1 MGYNTKFCGKFT
13 FERVLDE
20 KTADMLDD
28 LRDSRHDEDEFPG
41 IWCHLR
47 IGQDSQ
53 SLEWDGS
60 EKTYDFI
67 DWVKYANCKI
77 LLPRK
82 YRMNG
87 TMLFQGET
95 ILDCGRIDAK
105 DGNVSVTWNYTDDA
119 VVNFEFPGH
128 PCIDWVDAKR
138 NIYAKVCYTGRM
150 EAEDY
155 EAECALLTGITI
167 GNCNATTVLVDPE
180 LPNGTSI
187 PFYPDEKK
195 GPLAAVMQM
204 SVDSFVRL
212 ADSRRGAK
220 EVIEMMAAAAMKKK
234 DNDWRSEFLKMQRAL
249 RSKVFGKPAKKADRK

>member
-13 FERVLDE
+13 LDRVLDE
-20 KTADMLDD
+20 ETSDLLDD
-28 LRDSRHDEDEFPG
+28 LRESRHCEDDFPG

-47 IGQDSQ
+47 IGRDLR

-67 DWVKYANCKI
+67 DWVKYANSKI

-87 TMLFQGET
+87 TILFQGESV
-95 ILDCGRIDAK
+95 IDSGRIDANN
-105 DGNVSVTWNYTDDA
+105 GNVKVTWNYTDD
-119 VVNFEFPGH
+119 VVAGFEFPGH
-128 PCIDWVDAKR
+128 PRIDWVDAR
-138 NIYAKVCYTGRM
+138 RSVYAAVRYTGRM

-167 GNCNATTVLVDPE
+167 GNNNATAVLVDPE
-180 LPNGTSI
+180 LPNGTSL
-187 PFYPDEKK
+187 PFYPEEKE
-195 GPLAAVMQM
+195 GPLAAVLQM

-220 EVIEMMAAAAMKKK
+220 EIIEMMAAAAIKKK
-234 DNDWRSEFLKMQRAL
+234 DNDWRPEFLKMQRAF
-249 RSKVFGKPAKKADRK
+249 RSKRNKRK

>member
-1 MGYNTKFCGKFT
+1 MGYNTKFRGRFT
-13 FERVLDE
+13 LDRVLDE
-20 KTADMLDD
+20 KTADALDD
-28 LRDSRHDEDEFPG
+28 LHDSRHCEDDYPG

-67 DWVKYANCKI
+67 DWVKYANDKI

-87 TMLFQGET
+87 TMLFQGES
-95 ILDCGRIDAK
+95 ILDRGRIDAK
-105 DGNVSVTWNYTDDA
+105 DGNVSVTWDYIDD
-119 VVNFEFPGH
+119 VVANFEFPGH
-128 PCIDWVDAKR
+128 PRIDWVDVRR
-138 NIYAKVCYTGRM
+138 NIYAEACYTGRM

-155 EAECALLTGITI
+155 EAECSLLTGITI
-167 GNCNATTVLVDPE
+167 GNRNATAVLVDPE

-187 PFYPDEKK
+187 PFYPDEKVD
-195 GPLAAVMQM
+195 PLAAVLQM
-204 SVDSFVRL
+204 SVGSFARL

-220 EVIEMMAAAAMKKK
+220 EVIEMMAAAALKKK
-234 DNDWRSEFLKMQRAL
+234 DGDWRSEFLKM
-249 RSKVFGKPAKKADRK
+249 